1 MFLEIK
7 LHNMS
12 DELLLEQEKMR
23 LHILYFGSLEN
34 PAIVIHR
41 KDNTYVSEA
50 TELEIPET
58 DIPKLGLGLMILSE
72 GSGNSFWE

>member
-1 MFLEIK
+1 
-7 LHNMS
+7 MS
-12 DELLLEQEKMR
+12 DELLLEQEKKR

-34 PAIVIHR
+34 PAIVIHK
-41 KDNTYVSEA
+41 KDNTYLSEA
-50 TELEIPET
+50 TQLEIPEI